1 MTKALLV
8 KAPSSLDVDLLKYD
22 EVRFKVEYNAG
33 QQYTPANLIDS
44 TDDLTATFV
53 KSDNMTFRNVGSKAV
68 SLLQID
74 STKPSS
80 CIVSVRPFNTENI
93 TGICNGYYTQGK
105 PKGIYTFYGSNLD
118 VVKYLK
124 NLIGLQL
131 GDTSVGGDI
140 SALSG
145 LTNLTVISLSDTS
158 VGGDISALSGLT
170 NLTNL
175 SMSNTSI
182 SGDISALS
190 GLTNLLNLYIYGTHI
205 SGDISAFNNLTKL
218 TSLEIGGTAITGDI
232 KTLAD
237 KMANKNIEHK
247 LVVDVVYQGHI
258 YTNTTYDGKA
268 CTQRKYTFHFKTDG
282 TYTVE

>member
-22 EVRFKVEYNAG
+22 EVRFKVEYKAG
-33 QQYTPANLIDS
+33 QQYTSANLIDS

-53 KSDNMTFRNVGSKAV
+53 ESDNMTFRNVGSKAV

-74 STKPSS
+74 DTKPSS

-93 TGICNGYYTQGK
+93 TGICNGGYTTGA

-124 NLIGLQL
+124 NLRGVVF
-131 GDTSVGGDI
+131 GDTF
-140 SALSG
+140 
-145 LTNLTVISLSDTS
+145 TV
-158 VGGDISALSGLT
+158 
-170 NLTNL
+170 
-175 SMSNTSI
+175 

-190 GLTNLLNLYIYGTHI
+190 GLTNLSNLSIYSTSV
-205 SGDISAFNNLTKL
+205 SGDISALDELTKL
-218 TSLEIGGTAITGDI
+218 TNLAIGGTAITGDI

-237 KMANKNIEHK
+237 KIANKNIEHK
-247 LVVDVVYQGHI
+247 LVVDVVSGEKI
-258 YTNTTYDGKA
+258 KTNTTYDGKA